1 MENSVLRYKIYQA
14 LLESDLSDKQRE
26 VILETW
32 FDNLKSWLGAVK
44 DTGATDVGKIF
55 ANNKFNRRVKVSA
68 DNITKEI
75 QDLKSIA
82 KDAGVSEDA
91 ALELLNSILNGA
103 GAEPAKIEKA
113 AKSPGTLSGGES
125 SGSSAGTRTVDTATA
140 AEDPGVFSR
149 LLAAMTGK
157 KGDEVAADTE
167 EKKVNAKTLM
177 NNYVSLLSKTSGVDE
192 AKTKKIL
199 KALMDGGHIEIGGLP
214 EGFRN
219 RGKNLVLGNVMS
231 RDPVLERWQ
240 SLAGLVKESKATD
253 IFKAIKDDKITDADT
268 LENVLADKLPHPEN
282 FGVEKGGEA
291 LPDNIKEK
299 IRAAFKKKHPDEK
312 ADGKSE
318 DKPAEASKEA
328 AAGGFDV
335 EEAKKEFPNAFKG
348 VRSKLDEKEVSDEEI
363 LKVMKTIDIKDSEGA
378 EVSIK

>member
-1 MENSVLRYKIYQA
+1 MENSALRYKIYRV
-14 LLESDLSDKQRE
+14 LLESDLTNEQRE
-26 VILETW
+26 VVLEGW
-32 FDNLKSWLGAVK
+32 FDNLKSWLGAAK
-44 DTGATDVGKIF
+44 DTAGTDVKKIF
-55 ANNKFNRRVKVSA
+55 SNNKLNRRVKYAA

-75 QDLKSIA
+75 EDLKSIA
-82 KDAGVSEDA
+82 KDAGVTEEA
-91 ALELLNSILNGA
+91 ALEMLNAILKGA
-103 GAEPAKIEKA
+103 GADPGKIEKA
-113 AKSPGTLSGGES
+113 AESPGTSSGGES
-125 SGSSAGTRTVDTATA
+125 SGSSGGTKTVDSATA
-140 AEDPGVFSR
+140 AENPGVIAR
-149 LLAAMTGK
+149 LLAAMSGK
-157 KGDEVAADTE
+157 KGEEVASDVE
-167 EKKVNAKTLM
+167 EKKISAKNVLG
-177 NNYVSLLSKTSGVDE
+177 NYVSLLSKTSGVDE

-199 KALMDGGHIEIGGLP
+199 RALMDGGHIEIGGLP
-214 EGFRN
+214 EGFKN
-219 RGKNLVLGNVMS
+219 RGKNLVLGNTIS
-231 RDPVLERWQ
+231 RDPILERWQ

-299 IRAAFKKKHPDEK
+299 IRAAFKKKYPDEK

-318 DKPAEASKEA
+318 DKPAEASREA
-328 AAGGFDV
+328 GAGGFDV
-335 EEAKKEFPNAFKG
+335 EAAKKEFPSAFKE